1 MIASHDVAAALPDP
15 LPTHQLARTAAPRQ
29 ASKNAELLVLRHEVA
44 VLRRQVTRPRPSW
57 PDRAVLSALTRLLPT
72 QRRRHRFVTR
82 GRCCAGIGSCSSGI
96 GPNPTARPVDRRSPR
111 SSSS

>member
-1 MIASHDVAAALPDP
+1 MTLQLLYLIFCQLTSWLAL
-15 LPTHQLARTAAPRQ
+15 LARGQ
-29 ASKNAELLVLRHEVA
+29 ASKNAERLVLRHEVA

-57 PDRAVLSALTRLLPT
+57 PDRAVLSALTRLLPQ

-111 SSSS
+111 SYGG